1 MQIVKQLSLF
11 VENKPGTLADVC
23 QALGRQ
29 KISIHALSVSDAV
42 DHAVIRMVV
51 DQAERAIHLLGEHG
65 VLVVERDVLMLKG
78 RNQPGEMATIARK
91 LARSRVNIDYAYTAT
106 PPGASEGVMVLR
118 VSDMKKARRV
128 LKEH

>member
-1 MQIVKQLSLF
+1 MKIVQQLSLF

-23 QALGRQ
+23 QALARQ

-106 PPGASEGVMVLR
+106 PPGASDGVMVLR
-118 VSDMKKARRV
+118 VSDMKRARRV
-128 LKEH
+128 LKDH